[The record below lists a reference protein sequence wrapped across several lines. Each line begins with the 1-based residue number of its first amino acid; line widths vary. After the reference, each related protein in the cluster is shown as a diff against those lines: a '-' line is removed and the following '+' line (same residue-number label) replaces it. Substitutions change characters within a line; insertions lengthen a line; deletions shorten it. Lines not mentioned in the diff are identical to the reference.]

1 MNSHRFL
8 NPSQP
13 QTLVNATLLCYFQA
27 FFAFIDGGGFA
38 VLLLL
43 ALGLGAGGFGIAND
57 KKWGYTVAVVASVL
71 NVGLWLALLGLNV
84 LGFPAII
91 SFAFSVVLVVLLTH
105 PMSRDYQRI
114 WFE

>member
-13 QTLVNATLLCYFQA
+13 QTLVNATLLCYFEA
-27 FFAFIDGGGFA
+27 FFAFIGGGGFP
-38 VLLLL
+38 LLLL
-43 ALGLGAGGFGIAND
+43 AVGLAAGGFGIAND